1 MDKDMSKYEL
11 IDNITNDLTSFI
23 NLYAFVYLTKDS
35 YSRKEYDRIIQGME
49 KDMVDRLKQ
58 K

>member
-23 NLYAFVYLTKDS
+23 NLYACVYLTKDS
-35 YSRKEYDRIIQGME
+35 YSRKEYGRIIQGME

>member
-23 NLYAFVYLTKDS
+23 NLYACVYLTKDS

-49 KDMVDRLKQ
+49 RDMVDRLKQ

>member
-35 YSRKEYDRIIQGME
+35 YSRKECGRIIQGME
-49 KDMVDRLKQ
+49 RDMVDRLK
-58 K
+58 

>member
-23 NLYAFVYLTKDS
+23 DLYAVVYLTKDS
-35 YSRKEYDRIIQGME
+35 YSRKECGHIIQGME
-49 KDMVDRLKQ
+49 KDIVDRLKQ